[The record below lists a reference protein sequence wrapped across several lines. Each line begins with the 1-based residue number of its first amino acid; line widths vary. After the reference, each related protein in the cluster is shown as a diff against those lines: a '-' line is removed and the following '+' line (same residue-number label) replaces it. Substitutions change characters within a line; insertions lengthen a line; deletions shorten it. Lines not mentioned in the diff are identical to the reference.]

1 MKPAEEVDVEGEGE
15 MPDEDSGVR
24 IVDSFKDPLGTIVEY
39 SGCED
44 MNTPGDYQDFSDSE
58 DEKTFRQ
65 YRKEFLAS
73 DGYDITT
80 FYYYPFTM
88 GLLEPIPLEPG
99 ERLYEAC
106 VHAVQRLI
114 TYLREKR
121 GRSLEFVELIKANTA
136 INTSRFY
143 FATFTA
149 MECGKLGTYQAR
161 LFRTIRGSEVEIF
174 QFREAPM
181 VDGDQKLWN

>member
-1 MKPAEEVDVEGEGE
+1 MKPAEEVGVEGEGE
-15 MPDEDSGVR
+15 MSDEDSGVR

-99 ERLYEAC
+99 KRLYEGC

-114 TYLREKR
+114 TYLREKATGGRRMIDGREKTATIGAIAR
-121 GRSLEFVELIKANTA
+121 GGEGGSANG
-136 INTSRFY
+136 
-143 FATFTA
+143 
-149 MECGKLGTYQAR
+149 EG
-161 LFRTIRGSEVEIF
+161 TIRLKSRLVLSVDCEI
-174 QFREAPM
+174 
-181 VDGDQKLWN
+181 VSCGVVV